1 MAGAAAPG
9 CQQAQHERPW
19 HGPAVWPL
27 GPLRPERRGRS
38 FGVRG
43 AAQTLK
49 RASQAAG
56 VASRGT
62 TKTAR

>member
-19 HGPAVWPL
+19 HGPAA

-43 AAQTLK
+43 AAQALK
-49 RASQAAG
+49 RASQATG

-62 TKTAR
+62 PKTAR